1 MGEGR
6 LFLMVCSNS
15 TRSNG
20 LKLVHWKFHTNVQKN
35 FFTVRVMEHWNRLP
49 REAVESPFLEIFNT
63 QLDSCETYCG
73 VSPLAGVGLDLCH
86 SNPCDSVIL

>member
-1 MGEGR
+1 M
-6 LFLMVCSNS
+6 FHANI
-15 TRSNG
+15 
-20 LKLVHWKFHTNVQKN
+20 WKNL
-35 FFTVRVMEHWNRLP
+35 FTVRVMEHWNRLP